1 MQNYVDQLYIC
12 FPIKDIKTYYQNFL
26 NSMVWQASER
36 RGREGVREW
45 GREGEYEVVYYKG
58 RGGSSKI

>member
-1 MQNYVDQLYIC
+1 MQGKYLFSKSLFSVQNYVDQLYIC

-36 RGREGVREW
+36 RGREGVRER
-45 GREGEYEVVYYKG
+45 GSEGV
-58 RGGSSKI
+58 